1 MNHHKLVLVIALAIS
16 LLSPSAMAAPRTI
29 HQVDPEYREA
39 IPYLSLNLT
48 SDEDVRAEDKVRL
61 TAEDRAVHPSVVT
74 VDGLELRIYRPKQ
87 AATDKLP
94 IIYYSHGGGYLMRR
108 AYYHAAAY
116 QQMADRLQ
124 AAIVTPKYRTS
135 MEAPFP
141 AAVEDAYKGLRYIYD
156 KSEQLGLDKER
167 IIIMGNSAGGG
178 LTAALAL
185 YNRDHGKIPLKGQIL
200 VYPMLDDR
208 TGSKDD
214 PYQSPNTGEILWNR
228 ETNAFAWKKLRGG
241 KAISQN
247 QLGYFSPIRAQTLDH
262 LPPAL
267 IYVGDMDLFVNE
279 DIAYA
284 NKLIENGITTELHV
298 IPGLYHG
305 FDNAAP
311 NAEKTKAFWQTVTHF
326 TVALL
331 RK

>member
-1 MNHHKLVLVIALAIS
+1 MNHRKLILITALAVS
-16 LLSPSAMAAPRTI
+16 LLSPSAIAAPRTI
-29 HQVDPEYREA
+29 HQVDPEYQAA
-39 IPYLSLNLT
+39 IPYLTLNLT
-48 SDEDVRAEDKVRL
+48 SDEDVHAEDKVHL
-61 TAEDRAVHPSVVT
+61 TTEDRAVHPSIFT
-74 VDGLELRIYRPKQ
+74 VDGMELRIYRPQQ
-87 AATDKLP
+87 AVTAKLP

-108 AYYHAAAY
+108 AYYHSASY
-116 QQMADRLQ
+116 QKMADRLQ

-156 KSEQLGLDKER
+156 KSEQLGLDKNR

-185 YNRDHGKIPLKGQIL
+185 YNRDHEAVPLKGQIL

-214 PYQSPNTGEILWNR
+214 PYKSPNTGEILWNR
-228 ETNAFAWKKLRGG
+228 ETNAFAWQKLRGG
-241 KAISQN
+241 KTIPSDQV
-247 QLGYFSPIRAQTLDH
+247 GYFSPVRAQRLDH

-267 IYVGDMDLFVNE
+267 IYVGDLDLFVNE

-284 NKLIENGITTELHV
+284 NRLIENGVTTELHV

-311 NAEKTKAFWQTVTHF
+311 NAEKTKVFWQTVTHF
-326 TVALL
+326 AGVLL
-331 RK
+331 SK

>member
-1 MNHHKLVLVIALAIS
+1 MNRRKLILITILAVS
-16 LLSPSAMAAPRTI
+16 LLSSSAMAAPQTI
-29 HQVDPEYREA
+29 NQVDPAYRA
-39 IPYLSLNLT
+39 AVPYLSLNLT
-48 SDEDVRAEDKVRL
+48 RDEDVIAADKVHL
-61 TAEDRAVHPSVVT
+61 TAEDQAVHASTIT
-74 VDGLELRIYRPKQ
+74 VDGLELRIYRPQ
-87 AATDKLP
+87 QSVADKLP
-94 IIYYSHGGGYLMRR
+94 VIYYSHGGGYLMRR
-108 AYYHAAAY
+108 AYYHYASY
-116 QQMADRLQ
+116 QQMADQMQ

-141 AAVEDAYKGLRYIYD
+141 AAVEDAYKGLQYIYE
-156 KSEQLGLDKER
+156 KSEQLGLDKNR

-185 YNRDHGKIPLKGQIL
+185 YNRDHDAIPLKGQIL

-228 ETNAFAWKKLRGG
+228 ETNAFAWEKLRGG
-241 KAISQN
+241 KTIPSDQM
-247 QLGYFSPIRAQTLDH
+247 GYFSPVRAERLDN

-267 IYVGDMDLFVNE
+267 IYVGDIDLFVNE
-279 DIAYA
+279 DIEYA
-284 NKLIENGITTELHV
+284 NKLIENGVTTELHV

-311 NAEKTKAFWQTVTHF
+311 NAEKTKAFWQTITRYAADLF
-326 TVALL
+326 SE
-331 RK
+331 

>member
-1 MNHHKLVLVIALAIS
+1 MSYHKLMLITALVVS
-16 LLSPSAMAAPRTI
+16 LLSPSAIAAPRTI
-29 HQVDPEYREA
+29 HQVDPAYRA
-39 IPYLSLNLT
+39 AVPYLSLNLT
-48 SDEDVRAEDKVRL
+48 SEEDVRKEDKARL
-61 TAEDRAVHPSVVT
+61 TAEDRAVRATVVT
-74 VDGLELRIYRPKQ
+74 VDGLELRIYRPQQ
-87 AATDKLP
+87 AVTGKLP

-108 AYYHAAAY
+108 AYYHFAAY
-116 QQMADRLQ
+116 QQMADRMQ
-124 AAIVTPKYRTS
+124 AAIVTPRYRTS

-141 AAVEDAYKGLRYIYD
+141 AAVEDAYKGLQYIYK
-156 KSEQLGLDKER
+156 KSGQLGLDKER

-185 YNRDHGKIPLKGQIL
+185 YNRDHEAIPLKGQIL

-228 ETNAFAWKKLRGG
+228 GTNRFAWQKLRGG
-241 KAISQN
+241 KAIPPDQM
-247 QLGYFSPIRAQTLDH
+247 GYFSPIHAQRLDH

-267 IYVGDMDLFVNE
+267 VYAGDLDLFVNE

-284 NKLIENGITTELHV
+284 NKLIENGVTTELHV

-326 TVALL
+326 ATSLL
-331 RK
+331 SK